1 MRYREASFVVPQVV
15 ARAVPLVVP
24 PGRHVSGRPAPHHH
38 VFEVAVDR
46 GLAVVVPV
54 CQITRDENEGRLVGG
69 DRSLGRADPLGVPCV
84 SYVGLDVEAEA
95 PDRSGDKS
103 VIPLPAD

>member
-1 MRYREASFVVPQVV
+1 MSVRYREASLVVPQVV
-15 ARAVPLVVP
+15 GRGVPLVVP

-54 CQITRDENEGRLVGG
+54 RQITRDQDEGRLVRR
-69 DRSLGRADPLGVPCV
+69 DRSLGRADPLGVP
-84 SYVGLDVEAEA
+84 
-95 PDRSGDKS
+95 
-103 VIPLPAD
+103 